1 MPTPAADAG
10 LHYSLG
16 NALLASGDAARAEAS
31 YAAALALEPRH
42 AGALNNRGTALRS
55 LGRAAEA
62 AASYRAALALRP
74 EFAGT
79 HNNLGSA
86 LLALHQPA
94 AALAALERALAL
106 QPDYAEACNNMG
118 GALLALDRP
127 AEAVA
132 WFRRALALDPTQSQA
147 RFGEGLALLTLGE
160 FGPGW
165 AAYEAR
171 WLDPQFRRDERAYDA
186 PLWLGDP
193 PVPDGG
199 IVLHAE
205 QGLGDAIQFA
215 RYAPLLRARGAHV
228 TLEVQPSLVALLR
241 PLADQ
246 VVAAGSELPPHRWHC
261 PLMSLPLAFGTALP
275 TIPDTVPYL
284 AADPAR
290 VAHWSG
296 VLGPPH
302 HGPRVGIALSGSPEH
317 PDDALRSIPAATLL
331 PLLALPGVAFVL
343 AQKDLRPADAAA
355 LPPAVALHGLA
366 TRDFSDTAALLMN
379 LDLVISVDTSVAH
392 LAAALGL
399 PTWILVQHSA
409 DFRWLRKRDDS
420 PWYPTVRLFRQG
432 GGEAW
437 DVTVARVAAA
447 LRIRSAEAA

>member
-10 LHYSLG
+10 LHYSFG
-16 NALLASGDAARAEAS
+16 NALLASGDAARAEVC
-31 YAAALALEPRH
+31 YAAALALEPHH
-42 AGALNNRGTALRS
+42 AEALNNRGTALRS

-94 AALAALERALAL
+94 AAVAALEQALAL

-127 AEAVA
+127 AEAVP
-132 WFRRALALDPTQSQA
+132 WFRRALALDPAQSQA
-147 RFGEGLALLTLGE
+147 RLGEGLALLTLGE

-171 WLDPQFRRDERAYDA
+171 WLDPQFCRDERAYDA
-186 PLWLGDP
+186 TLWLGDP

-228 TLEVQPSLVALLR
+228 VLEVQPSLVALLR

-246 VVAAGSELPPHRWHC
+246 VVAAGSQLPPHRWHC
-261 PLMSLPLAFGTALP
+261 PLMSLPLAFGTELS
-275 TIPDTVPYL
+275 TIPGTVPYL

-290 VAHWSG
+290 VAYWSG
-296 VLGPPH
+296 VPGPRH
-302 HGPRVGIALSGSPEH
+302 VPRVGIALSGSPEH

-343 AQKDLRPADAAA
+343 AQTDLRPADAAV
-355 LPPAVALHGLA
+355 LPAAVALHGLA
-366 TRDFSDTAALLMN
+366 VRDFSDTAALLATI
-379 LDLVISVDTSVAH
+379 DLVISVDTSVAH
-392 LAAALGL
+392 LAAALRL
-399 PTWILVQHSA
+399 PTWILLQRSA
-409 DFRWLRKRDDS
+409 DFRWLRGCHTS
-420 PWYPTVRLFRQG
+420 PWYPTARLFRQG
-432 GGEAW
+432 ADEAW
-437 DVTVARVAAA
+437 DDVVARVVAA
-447 LRIRSAEAA
+447 LGAWLR